1 MIEQQ
6 VVEIINNAP
15 VSNGYYRLR
24 INCGAHYA
32 SATPGQ
38 FVTLRLPDQTEPL
51 LRRPFSIHRLP
62 AGNGDELQMDILY
75 RMVGGFTRQL
85 ARQVPGN
92 KLDML
97 GPIGHGFSVRLYQRP
112 VAVTAGGIGVA
123 PLVFLAQRLKQ
134 TGTDMNRIMVF
145 LGGRSRSD
153 ILCAEIFSELGT
165 QVTITT
171 EDGTAGKQGLVTDP
185 LQKWIKDNNPEM
197 IYACGPHPML
207 NAVGKAAQIHAIA
220 CEVSIETLMAC
231 GLGVCMGCA
240 VSTNEAGEGYR
251 HVCKDG
257 PVFDARVLV

>member
-1 MIEQQ
+1 MITQQ
-6 VVEIINNAP
+6 TVEIMHNVP
-15 VSNGYYRLR
+15 VSDEYHRIRL
-24 INCGAHYA
+24 NCGAHYA

-38 FVTLRLPDQTEPL
+38 FVTIRLPDQAEPL
-51 LRRPFSIHRLP
+51 LRRPFSIHRLT
-62 AGNGDELQMDILY
+62 AGDGDALHMEILY
-75 RMVGGFTRQL
+75 RIVGGFTRQL

-97 GPIGHGFSVRLYQRP
+97 GPIGHGFSVRHHEQP
-112 VAVTAGGIGVA
+112 VAIAAGGIGVA
-123 PLVFLAQRLKQ
+123 PLVFLAERLKQ
-134 TGTDMNRIMVF
+134 AGMDMNRVMVF
-145 LGGRSRSD
+145 LGGRTGTD
-153 ILCAEIFSELGT
+153 ILCEGIFSGLGM
-165 QVTITT
+165 QVSVAT
-171 EDGTAGKQGLVTDP
+171 EDGTAGKKGLVTEP
-185 LQKWIKDNNPEM
+185 MQKWLKKNNPGM

-207 NAVGKAAQIHAIA
+207 KAVGEIAKTRGIA